1 MSGRYHKLTINGVFQ
16 NSHAK
21 KKKKKASLAF
31 SAFEVPDF
39 TWLTGLLSESC
50 LVWGIKILS
59 NRLNLLLSV
68 LKKKPMD
75 NSQASR
81 IDRRILHHFH

>member
-1 MSGRYHKLTINGVFQ
+1 MSGRYHKLTITGVFQ

-21 KKKKKASLAF
+21 KSASLAF

-39 TWLTGLLSESC
+39 TWLTGLLLESC

-59 NRLNLLLSV
+59 NRLKLLLSV

-81 IDRRILHHFH
+81 INRRILYHFH

>member
-21 KKKKKASLAF
+21 KSTSLAF

-39 TWLTGLLSESC
+39 TWLTGLLLESC

-59 NRLNLLLSV
+59 NRLKLLLSV

-81 IDRRILHHFH
+81 INRRILYHFH